1 MMNPGKRIA
10 VIGAGFLG
18 KALIRSL
25 LARGCDVSVLDRH
38 PPDGNEYG
46 KASWV
51 TGDFR
56 DQALLRA
63 TLNGVFIAYHLVAS
77 TVPGD
82 QQVDS
87 ARELNEDVVG
97 TVQFID
103 ACVASGVRRIVF
115 SSSSSVY
122 GVQET
127 LPIRESAPTDPI
139 SSHGVHK
146 LTIEK
151 FLLLAKHL
159 HEIDVRILR
168 ISNPYGPGQNLAG
181 RQGFIAIAIGKI
193 ISGEE
198 LILRDEGRAIRDFI
212 FIDDLARA
220 MVLAGLK
227 DDVPSV
233 LNIGAGAGHSLAEVI
248 QLMGEILGYSIKTVN
263 TESRRVDIPASV
275 LDVKLARKALDL
287 SPVVEL
293 KAGILQTLR
302 FHGVRSHAGKIL

>member
-1 MMNPGKRIA
+1 MNSEKRIA

-25 LARGCDVSVLDRH
+25 LARGFDVSVLDRH
-38 PPDGNEYG
+38 PPDDIEYS
-46 KASWV
+46 KATWV

-56 DQALLRA
+56 DQSLLRA
-63 TLNGVFIAYHLVAS
+63 TLRGAFIAYHLVAS

-97 TVQFID
+97 TIQFID
-103 ACVASGVRRIVF
+103 VCVASGVHRIVF

-122 GVQET
+122 GVQEK
-127 LPIRESAPTDPI
+127 LPIRESAPTNPI

-159 HEIDVRILR
+159 HGIDVRILR

-181 RQGFIAIAIGKI
+181 RQGFIAIAIGKAI
-193 ISGEE
+193 LGEE

-220 MVLAGLK
+220 MVLAGLI
-227 DDVPSV
+227 DEIPSV
-233 LNIGAGAGHSLAEVI
+233 LNIGAGAGCSLTEVI
-248 QLMGEILGYSIKTVN
+248 QLMGEILGYPVKTIN

-275 LDVKLARKALDL
+275 LDVTLAGHALGM
-287 SPVVEL
+287 SPVVDL
-293 KAGILQTLR
+293 RAGILKTLR
-302 FHGVRSHAGKIL
+302 FHGVRNYAGKIL